1 MSTSKNDLSFSKTI
15 WNQLSLSKNT
25 KMSSW
30 LTVAVVMLDNRR
42 VHITA
47 TQKFLKSFLRY
58 IGLNIE
64 TSIEY

>member
-25 KMSSW
+25 EMSSW